1 VHVETSGVRYDALE
15 VWMSGLKPLV
25 AELPVFDRKF
35 WDGTF
40 RCTQIGSGSVGGKAS
55 GLVFIK
61 DLLGAQI
68 APTSFPDVEI
78 DVPTMAVIATD
89 CFDQFIAQNHL
100 GGLPF
105 DQMSDDRI
113 AHAFQKAELPFELL
127 GDLRALIVQ
136 VKSPLAI
143 RSSSLL
149 EDASDRPFAG
159 VYATKMIPNN
169 QPDPDTRFR
178 RLVEA
183 IKFVYASTHFRE
195 ARDYVRTTRTNP
207 GEEKM
212 AVIVQE
218 VVGQRR
224 GDRFYPDISGVAR
237 SYNFYAFE
245 PARPE
250 GGLVTL
256 ALGLG
261 KTIVD
266 GGIGWTFSPAYPKKP
281 PPFDS
286 VAELLKGTQTE
297 FWAVNMGKPPGYDP
311 ISETE
316 YMVHASLAD
325 AEADDALYLVAST
338 YDPERDRVIPGIGS
352 RGPRV
357 LNFAPILVQDQ
368 FPLSDVVKTLLSAA
382 EKAVDA
388 KVEIEFAI
396 TLQGRVGERLRVRL
410 GFLQVRSM
418 VVSDQ
423 VVDVTVEDLSDARAI
438 VASDTVMGNGPA
450 DDIQDIVFV
459 RPDNF
464 SSLNTP
470 VIAQQLESVNREL
483 QQQHRPFLL
492 IGFGRWGS
500 SHPSLG
506 IPVDWSQISGARAI
520 VEATLPEM
528 NVELSQG
535 SHFFHNL
542 SSFRAS
548 YFMVQHGR
556 RFGINWNWLNRQP
569 VVSETEFVRHVRP
582 ADKVTVRVDGRTARG
597 VVLSQTADSKTQA
610 RK

>member
-1 VHVETSGVRYDALE
+1 
-15 VWMSGLKPLV
+15 MSVLKPLV
-25 AELPVFDRKF
+25 GELPVFDRKF

-40 RCTQIGSGSVGGKAS
+40 RCTQIGSGSLGGKAK

-61 DLLGAQI
+61 DLLAKRI
-68 APTSFPDVEI
+68 NASSFSDVDI
-78 DVPTMAVIATD
+78 NVPTMAVIATD
-89 CFDQFIAQNHL
+89 CFDQFIAQNRL
-100 GGLPF
+100 AALPF
-105 DQMSDDRI
+105 EEMPDDRI
-113 AHAFQKAELPFELL
+113 AQAFQKCDLPVELL
-127 GDLRALIVQ
+127 GDLRALNVQ
-136 VKSPLAI
+136 VKTPLAI

-149 EDASDRPFAG
+149 EDALERPFAG

-169 QPDPDTRFR
+169 QFDPDIRFR

-183 IKFVYASTHFRE
+183 VKFVYASTYFRE
-195 ARDYVRTTRTNP
+195 ARDYIRTTGTKP

-212 AVIVQE
+212 AVIIQE

-250 GGLVTL
+250 DGVVTL

-266 GGIGWTFSPAYPKKP
+266 GGIAWTFSPTYPEKP
-281 PPFDS
+281 PPFAT
-286 VAELLKGTQTE
+286 VQELVKGTQTE
-297 FWAVNMGKPPGYDP
+297 FWAVNMGKPPAYDP
-311 ISETE
+311 VSETE
-316 YMVHASLAD
+316 YMVHGNLAD
-325 AEADDALYLVAST
+325 AEADEALSLLAST
-338 YDPERDRVIPGIGS
+338 YDPERDRIVPGIGS
-352 RGPRV
+352 RGPRI
-357 LNFAPILVQDQ
+357 LNFAPMLVREE
-368 FPLSDVVKTLLSAA
+368 FPLNDLVKALLNAS
-382 EKAVDA
+382 EKTVKA

-396 TLQGRVGERLRVRL
+396 TLQGRRGDRPRARL

-418 VVSDQ
+418 VVPDQ
-423 VVDVTVEDLSDARAI
+423 VVDVNLSDPRAI
-438 VASDTVMGNGPA
+438 VASDMVMGNGTA
-450 DDIQDIVFV
+450 DDIQDIVFA
-459 RPDNF
+459 RPDKF
-464 SSLNTP
+464 SPMHTP
-470 VIAQQLESVNREL
+470 AIAQQLESVNREL
-483 QQQHRPFLL
+483 QQQHRPYLL

-556 RFGINWNWLNRQP
+556 RPGINWDWLNRQP
-569 VVSETEFVRHVRP
+569 VVRETEFIRHVRP
-582 ADKVTVRVDGRTARG
+582 TARLSVRVDGRTAKG
-597 VVLSQTADSKTQA
+597 VILQQTGDNASRAK
-610 RK
+610 K

>member
-1 VHVETSGVRYDALE
+1 
-15 VWMSGLKPLV
+15 MSALKPVV

-40 RCTQIGSGSVGGKAS
+40 RCTQIGTGSLGGKAS
-55 GLVFIK
+55 GLVLIK
-61 DLLGAQI
+61 DLLAKQI
-68 APTSFPDVEI
+68 DPDSFPDVDI
-78 DVPTMAVIATD
+78 NVPTMAVIATD
-89 CFDQFIAQNHL
+89 CFDQFIAQNRL
-100 GGLPF
+100 ADLPF
-105 DQMSDDRI
+105 EEMPDDRI
-113 AHAFQKAELPFELL
+113 AHAFQQGDLPVELL

-136 VKSPLAI
+136 VKTPLAI

-149 EDASDRPFAG
+149 EDALGRPFAG

-169 QPDPDTRFR
+169 QFDPDARFQ

-183 IKFVYASTHFRE
+183 IKYVYGSTYFRE
-195 ARDYVRTTRTNP
+195 ARDYIRTTGTKP
-207 GEEKM
+207 SQEKM
-212 AVIVQE
+212 AVIIQE

-245 PARPE
+245 PACPE
-250 GGLVTL
+250 EGVATL

-266 GGIGWTFSPAYPKKP
+266 GGIAWTFSPAYPKKP
-281 PPFDS
+281 LPFAS
-286 VAELLKGTQTE
+286 VQELLKGTQTE
-297 FWAVNMGKPPGYDP
+297 FWAVNMGKAPAYDP
-311 ISETE
+311 ASETE
-316 YMVHASLAD
+316 YLVHANLAD
-325 AEADDALYLVAST
+325 AEADEALCFLAST
-338 YDPERDRVIPGIGS
+338 YDPERDRVVPGMGS
-352 RGPRV
+352 RGPRI
-357 LNFAPILVQDQ
+357 LNFAPMLVQEEFRLND
-368 FPLSDVVKTLLSAA
+368 LVKALLNAS
-382 EKAVDA
+382 EKTVNA
-388 KVEIEFAI
+388 KVEIEFAM
-396 TLQGRVGERLRVRL
+396 TLQGRRGERPPARL

-418 VVSDQ
+418 VVSDE
-423 VVDVTVEDLSDARAI
+423 VVDITVEDLSDPRAI
-438 VASDTVMGNGPA
+438 VASDMVMGNGTA

-459 RPDNF
+459 RPEKF
-464 SSLNTP
+464 SPLHTP
-470 VIAQQLESVNREL
+470 AIAQQLGSINREL
-483 QQQHRPFLL
+483 RDQKRPFLL

-556 RFGINWNWLNRQP
+556 QFGINWDWLNPQP
-569 VVSETEFVRHVRP
+569 VVNETEFIRHVRP
-582 ADKVTVRVDGRTARG
+582 AERLSVRVDGRTARG
-597 VVLSQTADSKTQA
+597 IIRMHSGDNASQEGK
-610 RK
+610 

>member
-1 VHVETSGVRYDALE
+1 MRGV
-15 VWMSGLKPLV
+15 KPLV

-68 APTSFPDVEI
+68 VPTSFPDVEI
-78 DVPTMAVIATD
+78 NVPNMAVIATD

-105 DQMSDDRI
+105 DEMSDDRI

-195 ARDYVRTTRTNP
+195 ARDYIQTTRTKP

-250 GGLVTL
+250 EGLVTL

-266 GGIGWTFSPAYPKKP
+266 GGIAWTFSPAYPKKR

-286 VAELLKGTQTE
+286 VGELLKGTQTE

-338 YDPERDRVIPGIGS
+338 YDPERDRVIPGVGA

-357 LNFAPILVQDQ
+357 LDFAPILVQDQ
-368 FPLSDVVKTLLSAA
+368 FPLSDLVKTLLSAA

-396 TLQGRVGERLRVRL
+396 TLQGRLGERLRVRL

-423 VVDVTVEDLSDARAI
+423 VVDVTVEDLSDPRAI
-438 VASDTVMGNGPA
+438 VASDMVMGNGTA

-459 RPDNF
+459 RLDNF

-506 IPVDWSQISGARAI
+506 IPVDWSQISGVRAI

-535 SHFFHNL
+535 SHFFQNL

-548 YFMVQHGR
+548 YFTVQHGR
-556 RFGINWNWLNRQP
+556 RYGINWNWLNRQP

-582 ADKVTVRVDGRTARG
+582 EDKVTVRVDGRTARG
-597 VVLSQTADSKTQA
+597 VILSQTGDSKMQA

>member
-1 VHVETSGVRYDALE
+1 
-15 VWMSGLKPLV
+15 MSALKPLV

-40 RCTQIGSGSVGGKAS
+40 RCTQIGTGSLGGKAS

-61 DLLGAQI
+61 DLLAKQI
-68 APTSFPDVEI
+68 APNSFPDVEI
-78 DVPTMAVIATD
+78 NVPTMAVVATD
-89 CFDQFIAQNHL
+89 CFDQFIAQNQL
-100 GGLPF
+100 AELPF
-105 DQMSDDRI
+105 EEMPDDRI
-113 AHAFQKAELPFELL
+113 AHAFQQGDLPMELL

-136 VKSPLAI
+136 VKTPLAI

-149 EDASDRPFAG
+149 EDALERPFAG

-169 QPDPDTRFR
+169 QFDPDIRFR

-183 IKFVYASTHFRE
+183 IKFVYASTYFRE
-195 ARDYVRTTRTNP
+195 ARDYLRTTGTKP
-207 GEEKM
+207 GAEKM
-212 AVIVQE
+212 AVIIQE
-218 VVGQRR
+218 VVGRRR

-250 GGLVTL
+250 DGVVTL

-266 GGIGWTFSPAYPKKP
+266 GGIAWTFSPRYPKKP
-281 PPFDS
+281 LPFAS
-286 VAELLKGTQTE
+286 VEELLDGTQTE
-297 FWAVNMGKPPGYDP
+297 FWAVNMGKPPAYDP
-311 ISETE
+311 VSETE
-316 YMVHASLAD
+316 YLVQANLVD
-325 AEADDALYLVAST
+325 AEADEVLYLLAST
-338 YDPERDRVIPGIGS
+338 FDPERDSVVPGIGP

-357 LNFAPILVQDQ
+357 LNFAPMLVQEE
-368 FPLSDVVKTLLSAA
+368 FSLNELVKALLNAA
-382 EKAVDA
+382 EKATNS
-388 KVEIEFAI
+388 KVEIEFAL
-396 TLQGRVGERLRVRL
+396 TFQNRPGEHTRARL

-423 VVDVTVEDLSDARAI
+423 VVEVSVEDLCDPRAI
-438 VASDTVMGNGPA
+438 VASDMVIGNGA
-450 DDIQDIVFV
+450 DDGIQDIVFV
-459 RPDNF
+459 RPEQF
-464 SSLNTP
+464 SALRTP
-470 VIAQQLESVNREL
+470 AVAQQLESINREL

-506 IPVDWSQISGARAI
+506 IPVEWAQISGARAI

-548 YFMVQHGR
+548 YFMVPSGR
-556 RFGINWNWLNRQP
+556 PFGINWDWLNRQP
-569 VVSETEFVRHVRP
+569 VLHETDLVRHVRP
-582 ADKVTVRVDGRTARG
+582 KGRLSLRVDGRTRRG
-597 VVLSQTADSKTQA
+597 VILPATQA
-610 RK
+610 PSSA

>member
-1 VHVETSGVRYDALE
+1 
-15 VWMSGLKPLV
+15 MSVLKPLA

-40 RCTQIGSGSVGGKAS
+40 RCTQIGSGSLGGKAK

-61 DLLGAQI
+61 DLLAKRI
-68 APTSFPDVEI
+68 NASSFSDVDI
-78 DVPTMAVIATD
+78 NVPTMAVIATD
-89 CFDQFIAQNHL
+89 CFDQFIAQNRL
-100 GGLPF
+100 AKLPF
-105 DQMSDDRI
+105 EEMPDDRI
-113 AHAFQKAELPFELL
+113 AHAFQKCDLPVELL
-127 GDLRALIVQ
+127 GDLRALNVQ
-136 VKSPLAI
+136 VKTPLAI

-149 EDASDRPFAG
+149 EDALERPFAG

-169 QPDPDTRFR
+169 QFDPDIRFR

-183 IKFVYASTHFRE
+183 VKFVYASTYFRE
-195 ARDYVRTTRTNP
+195 ARDYIRTTGTKP

-212 AVIVQE
+212 AVIIQE

-250 GGLVTL
+250 DGVVTL

-266 GGIGWTFSPAYPKKP
+266 GGIAWTFSPTYPEKP
-281 PPFDS
+281 PPFAT
-286 VAELLKGTQTE
+286 VQELVKGTQTE
-297 FWAVNMGKPPGYDP
+297 FWAVNMGKPPAYDP
-311 ISETE
+311 VSETE
-316 YMVHASLAD
+316 YMVHGNLAD
-325 AEADDALYLVAST
+325 AEADEALSLLAST
-338 YDPERDRVIPGIGS
+338 YDPERDRIVPGIGS
-352 RGPRV
+352 RGPRI
-357 LNFAPILVQDQ
+357 LNFAPMLVREE
-368 FPLSDVVKTLLSAA
+368 FPLNDLVKALLNAS
-382 EKAVDA
+382 EKTVKA

-396 TLQGRVGERLRVRL
+396 TLQGRRGDRPRARL

-418 VVSDQ
+418 VVPDQ
-423 VVDVTVEDLSDARAI
+423 VVDVNLSDPRAI
-438 VASDTVMGNGPA
+438 VASDMVMGNGTA
-450 DDIQDIVFV
+450 DDIQDIVFA
-459 RPDNF
+459 RPDKF
-464 SSLNTP
+464 SPMHTP
-470 VIAQQLESVNREL
+470 AIAQQLESVNREL
-483 QQQHRPFLL
+483 QQQHRPYLL

-556 RFGINWNWLNRQP
+556 RPGINWDWLNRQP
-569 VVSETEFVRHVRP
+569 VVRETEFIRHVRP
-582 ADKVTVRVDGRTARG
+582 TARLSVRVDGRTAKG
-597 VVLSQTADSKTQA
+597 VILQQTGDNASRAK
-610 RK
+610 K

>member
-1 VHVETSGVRYDALE
+1 
-15 VWMSGLKPLV
+15 MSVLKPLV

-40 RCTQIGSGSVGGKAS
+40 RCTQMGSGSLGGKAN

-61 DLLGAQI
+61 DLLAKRI
-68 APTSFPDVEI
+68 EAKSFPDVDI
-78 DVPTMAVIATD
+78 NVPTMAVIATD
-89 CFDQFIAQNHL
+89 CFDQFIAQNRL
-100 GGLPF
+100 AAFPF
-105 DQMSDDRI
+105 EEMPDDRI
-113 AHAFQKAELPFELL
+113 AHAFQKCDLPVELL
-127 GDLRALIVQ
+127 GDLRALIIQ
-136 VKSPLAI
+136 VKTPLAI

-149 EDASDRPFAG
+149 EDALERPFAG

-169 QPDPDTRFR
+169 QFDPDVRFR

-183 IKFVYASTHFRE
+183 VKFVYASTYFRE
-195 ARDYVRTTRTNP
+195 ARDYIRTTGTKP
-207 GEEKM
+207 GNEKM
-212 AVIVQE
+212 AVIIQE

-250 GGLVTL
+250 DGVVTL

-261 KTIVD
+261 KTIVE
-266 GGIGWTFSPAYPKKP
+266 GGIAWTFSPTYPEKP
-281 PPFDS
+281 PPFAT
-286 VAELLKGTQTE
+286 VQELVKGTQTE
-297 FWAVNMGKPPGYDP
+297 FWAVNMGKAPAYDP
-311 ISETE
+311 VSETE
-316 YMVHASLAD
+316 YMVHGNLAD
-325 AEADDALYLVAST
+325 AEADDALSLLAST
-338 YDPERDRVIPGIGS
+338 YDPERDRIVPGIGS
-352 RGPRV
+352 RGPRI
-357 LNFAPILVQDQ
+357 LNFAPMLVQEQ
-368 FPLSDVVKTLLSAA
+368 FPLNDLVKALLGAS
-382 EKAVDA
+382 EKTVKA

-396 TLQGRVGERLRVRL
+396 TLQGRRGDRPRARL

-423 VVDVTVEDLSDARAI
+423 VVDINLSDPRAI
-438 VASDTVMGNGPA
+438 VASDMVMGNGTA

-459 RPDNF
+459 RPDKF
-464 SSLNTP
+464 SPMHTLA
-470 VIAQQLESVNREL
+470 IAQQLESVNREL
-483 QQQHRPFLL
+483 QQQHRPYLL

-520 VEATLPEM
+520 VEATLPAM

-556 RFGINWNWLNRQP
+556 RPGINWDWLNRQP
-569 VVSETEFVRHVRP
+569 VVHETEFIRHVRP
-582 ADKVTVRVDGRTARG
+582 TERLSVRVDGRTAKG
-597 VVLSQTADSKTQA
+597 VILSQIRNNGIRAK
-610 RK
+610 K